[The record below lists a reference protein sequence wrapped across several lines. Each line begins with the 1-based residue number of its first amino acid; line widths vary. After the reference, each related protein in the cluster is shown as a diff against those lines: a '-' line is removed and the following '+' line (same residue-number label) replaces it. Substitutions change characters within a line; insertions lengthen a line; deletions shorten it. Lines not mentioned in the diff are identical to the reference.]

1 MKILIV
7 DDEQAARQGLEKLLL
22 KFTQDVSYIDTASS
36 VKEAIEKIENQMF
49 DVVFLDI
56 QMPGGNG
63 FTLFDEIENPD
74 FSVIFTTAHSEY
86 AIQAF
91 RVGAVDYLLKP
102 IDPDALIEATNKVKS
117 QLVST
122 ERKLNQTTKT
132 KIGVPLSTGIK
143 FINIDQ
149 IIRLESE
156 RNYTTICI
164 ANDKPVLIS
173 KPLKEFES
181 ALDNHDFLR
190 VHNSH
195 IVNLQYVKEYQ
206 RSIQG
211 MLLMEDDFQVPIS
224 RSSKDMVKHKLNQI
238 FGIV

>member
-1 MKILIV
+1 MKTLIV
-7 DDEQAARQGLEKLLL
+7 DDELAARQGLEKLLL
-22 KFTQDVSYIDTASS
+22 KYTQDVTSIETASS
-36 VKEAIEKIENQMF
+36 VSEAISKLKASAF
-49 DVVFLDI
+49 DLVFLDI

-63 FTLFDEIENPD
+63 FALFDEIENPD
-74 FSVIFTTAHSEY
+74 FAVIFTTAHSEY

-102 IDPDALIEATNKVKS
+102 IDPDALAEATAKAKKQINSPDKPTAQS
-117 QLVST
+117 L
-122 ERKLNQTTKT
+122 KT
-132 KIGVPLSTGIK
+132 KIGVPLSNGIR

-156 RNYTTICI
+156 RNYTTIGI
-164 ANDKPVLIS
+164 INEKPLLVT
-173 KPLKEFES
+173 KALKEFET
-181 ALDNHDFLR
+181 ALELHDFMR

-206 RSIQG
+206 RGLQG
-211 MLLMEDDFQVPIS
+211 MLLMEDDYQVPIS
-224 RSSKDMVKHKLNQI
+224 RASKEMVKLRLGQI